1 MADDLASDNN
11 ALLLQVSQDLN
22 KLRRDW
28 DKANGIFDDAATKM
42 ERRAKK
48 MGDTMEGEAGNAGKR
63 AGQALAEKFT
73 GEAGKAIVF
82 NRMQMMELA
91 HVGRSVADSLA
102 AGISPTRIL
111 MLEGGRLAEVFG
123 STPGGF
129 GGAMKALPGLV
140 NPYTAA
146 LAALAVVLI
155 GAVAAEQSYE
165 KTHRQLL
172 VTLMGTAGASGL
184 TIKSLQDIAEAADKV
199 NHASVSANLSAEQAF
214 LTVGKLGK
222 ENLPSALGL
231 LRDYAAATGQEVPA
245 ALQRLAKAFADPSKG
260 ALDLSEDLTYL
271 NGEQLKTIQRLAD
284 SGDKAAAVSEMIK
297 DLSASV
303 HGAAGELNGLGA
315 IMQSIGGFFKDAAFW
330 VGQFTYNLTHVD
342 EAGALVNLKQQLQ
355 QAEAKLKGDQS
366 VRTNSGGLLNA
377 NGAVQRDERSIA
389 ALNAAIA
396 KLEQA
401 QKDAAARGAT
411 SRANANDLALQQD
424 IDAADPQAALIRAKT
439 AQRQGLNTDLLK
451 AKVFAQFGETP
462 QIRADAAAKIPAL
475 THSMDVLDRSIKEL
489 TKKDNGIHSTRTRH
503 APADE
508 TKSAVGSADRAR
520 DSALAALDG
529 NIDEKRQL
537 EKDAVDDELNVQLA
551 SLAQK
556 HIKLQADRDA
566 AQTALRQAAD
576 LKKAKIDVDA
586 DNQLQRQKLDRERTR
601 DELDIQILD
610 LQAQHATTLKAR
622 VAFELQ
628 ALDARKK
635 LEDEERSAALDARK
649 RLAAATDKAVN
660 DRALAA
666 ADEVDTKR
674 NDGLHT
680 AREAVVLQ
688 VTPVV
693 DDGTQKRA
701 NLQYN
706 IQRQDI
712 LKQGPLNDYI
722 KGIQDLDTEMESAGV
737 RAIESLTDGLAK
749 LIVTGGKLGD
759 VLHQVLQQMEL
770 DLAKM
775 AVQSAEKSVFAL
787 LGFDGGGYTGDG
799 SRAGGV
805 DGKGGFLAVLHPKE
819 TVIDHTKSGQV
830 VRAATGSPST
840 VSAAAMPIVAGGP
853 TFNLQGAVV
862 TQDLLDQMN
871 TISARHAQQTYTRS
885 VETSRRAQQGWALN
899 YSANKG

>member
-1 MADDLASDNN
+1 MAEDLASDNN

-28 DKANGIFDDAATKM
+28 DKANGIWDDAATKM

-48 MGDTMEGEAGNAGKR
+48 MGDTMESEAGNAGKR

-111 MLEGGRLAEVFG
+111 MMEGGRLAEVFG

-129 GGAMKALPGLV
+129 GGAMKALPGLM

-199 NHASVSANLSAEQAF
+199 NHASVATNLSAEQVF
-214 LTVGKLGK
+214 ITIGKLGK

-231 LRDYAAATGQEVPA
+231 LRDYAAATGQAVPA

-260 ALDLSEDLTYL
+260 ALDLSDDLTYL

-303 HGAAGELNGLGA
+303 HGASGELNGLGA
-315 IMQSIGGFFKDAAFW
+315 IMQSIGGFFKDAAYW

-342 EAGALVNLKQQLQ
+342 EAKALDNLKSQLQ
-355 QAEAKLKGDQS
+355 YYQAQLKRDQS
-366 VRTNSGGLLNA
+366 LGGKTGGLVTA
-377 NGAVQRDERSIA
+377 NNEAAIDQAKIA
-389 ALNAAIA
+389 SLNAAIA
-396 KLEQA
+396 KIEQA

-411 SRANANDLALQQD
+411 ARANANDLALQQD
-424 IDAADPQAALIRAKT
+424 IDAADPQGALIRAKT

-451 AKVFAQFGETP
+451 AQIFAQFGETP
-462 QIRADAAAKIPAL
+462 EIRANAAAKIPGL
-475 THSMDVLDRSIKEL
+475 MHSMDVLDRSIKEL
-489 TKKDNGIHSTRTRH
+489 TKKDNGIHSTRTPH

-508 TKSAVGSADRAR
+508 TESAVGSADRAR

-537 EKDAVDDELNVQLA
+537 EKDAVDDELKVQLA

-566 AQTALRQAAD
+566 AETALRQAAD

-586 DNQLQRQKLDRERTR
+586 DNQLERQKLDRERTR

-610 LQAQHATTLKAR
+610 LQAQHATTLKER

-635 LEDEERSAALDARK
+635 LEDEERAAALDARK

-666 ADEVDTKR
+666 ADQVDTNR
-674 NDGLHT
+674 GDGLHT
-680 AREAVVLQ
+680 AREAVVMQ

-693 DDGTQKRA
+693 DDGSQRRA
-701 NLQYN
+701 DRQYGLE
-706 IQRQDI
+706 RQDI
-712 LKQGPLNDYI
+712 IDQGPLKDYL
-722 KGIQDLDTEMESAGV
+722 KGIKDLDTEMQDAEV
-737 RAIESLTDGLAK
+737 RGLEGLNDGLSR
-749 LIVTGGKLGD
+749 LIATGGKLGD
-759 VLHQVLQQMEL
+759 VLHQVLQQLET
-770 DLAKM
+770 DLAKV
-775 AVQSAEKSVFAL
+775 AIHSAEAAVLAL
-787 LGFDGGGYTGDG
+787 IPGFDGGGYTGQG
-799 SRAGGV
+799 SRSGGI
-805 DGKGGFLAVLHPKE
+805 DGKGGFLSVLHPDE
-819 TVIDHTKSGQV
+819 TVIDHTKPGNV
-830 VRAATGSPST
+830 VRSAVNASTVPLRAAGSGPLQVTLHSTYDLSGAATTPEIRRWIGDSH
-840 VSAAAMPIVAGGP
+840 
-853 TFNLQGAVV
+853 QQAVTKAV
-862 TQDLLDQMN
+862 DL
-871 TISARHAQQTYTRS
+871 
-885 VETSRRAQQGWALN
+885 SRRAQTGWALN
-899 YSANKG
+899 RNANKG